1 MDDFICEL
9 QIDDLL
15 NEDEFK
21 AAVDLAL
28 EAASEGQTPYIKLG
42 FSDNE
47 INGQLKFDF
56 FKNF

>member
-9 QIDDLL
+9 QIDELL
-15 NEDEFK
+15 NEDEIE
-21 AAVDLAL
+21 AAVDLAF
-28 EAASEGQTPYIKLG
+28 EAASDEQTPHINIG
-42 FSDNE
+42 FFDNE

>member
-1 MDDFICEL
+1 MDDFICEF

-15 NEDEFK
+15 NEDEIE
-21 AAVDLAL
+21 AAVDFAL
-28 EAASEGQTPYIKLG
+28 EAATDGQTPHINIG

-47 INGQLKFDF
+47 ISGQLKFDF

>member
-9 QIDDLL
+9 QIDELL
-15 NEDEFK
+15 NDDEID

-28 EAASEGQTPYIKLG
+28 EAASEGQTPYINIG

>member
-9 QIDDLL
+9 QIDELL
-15 NEDEFK
+15 NDEEIERVADMAF
-21 AAVDLAL
+21 
-28 EAASEGQTPYIKLG
+28 EAASDGQTPHINLG
-42 FSDNE
+42 FPSNE

>member
-9 QIDDLL
+9 QIDELL
-15 NEDEFK
+15 NDEEIE
-21 AAVDLAL
+21 ATVDMAL